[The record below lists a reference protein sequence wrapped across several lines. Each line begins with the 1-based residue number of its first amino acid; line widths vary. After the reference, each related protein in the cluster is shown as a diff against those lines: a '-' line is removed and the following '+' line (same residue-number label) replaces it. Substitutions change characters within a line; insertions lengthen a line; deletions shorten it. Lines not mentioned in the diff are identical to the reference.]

1 MSLRPAVAKF
11 GSYPPTVLTRALVAF
26 SQTRERRGLSRI
38 LALVARKTAILF
50 QPGPLDTEVLGIKL
64 RVHPSDNVGERKFLF
79 MPGWFDPAERAL
91 IDRELPRDGV
101 FVDIGANVG
110 LYTLWA
116 GKKLGPE
123 GRVIAFEPQAEA
135 LRRLKANLSFNY
147 IEAPV
152 NVIEAAAWDEDT
164 ALSFQADRS
173 NLGGGSA
180 VLDHGAAAQP
190 ITARSVAAVLAETGV
205 SKVDMLKI
213 DVEGAEDRVLAGFF
227 AQAPVSLHPRWL
239 IVENGGGRWSLD
251 LPAILAD
258 RLYAPVAQ
266 HRMNTIWR
274 RLA

>member
-1 MSLRPAVAKF
+1 VSLRPAVAKF
-11 GSYPPTVLTRALVAF
+11 GAYPPSLLTRTLVAF
-26 SQTRERRGLSRI
+26 SQARERRGLGRF
-38 LALVARKTAILF
+38 LALAARKTAMLF

-64 RVHPSDNVGERKFLF
+64 RVHPRDNVGERKFLF
-79 MPGWFDPAERAL
+79 MPSWFDPAERAL

-116 GKKLGPE
+116 GKKLGPD
-123 GRVIAFEPQAEA
+123 GRVIAFEPQPEA

-152 NVIEAAAWDEDT
+152 SVIEAAAWDEDT
-164 ALSFQADRS
+164 ILSFQPDRS

-180 VLDHGAAAQP
+180 VLDHGGAALTVP
-190 ITARSVAAVLAETGV
+190 ARAVASVLAEAGV
-205 SKVDMLKI
+205 AKVDMLKI
-213 DVEGAEDRVLAGFF
+213 DVEGAEDRVLAGLL
-227 AQAPVSLHPRWL
+227 AQAPPSLHPRWL

-251 LPAILAD
+251 LPRILAD
-258 RLYAPVAQ
+258 HGYAPVAH